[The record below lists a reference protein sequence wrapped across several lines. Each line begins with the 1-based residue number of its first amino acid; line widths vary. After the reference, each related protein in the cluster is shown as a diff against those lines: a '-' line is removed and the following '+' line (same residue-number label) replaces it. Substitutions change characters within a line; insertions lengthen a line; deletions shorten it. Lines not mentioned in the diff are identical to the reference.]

1 MKDYIINIPS
11 DFNLKETLECG
22 QCFHFNKI
30 DENEYVLTAYGHLL
44 HIRQDD
50 KSLVFYN
57 TDEDLYNMLWKRYFD
72 IERDYGKIKEELLE
86 KDDKLSEAISAMSGV
101 RILNQE
107 FFETLISFI
116 ISQNKQIPHIK
127 KIVADISEKY
137 GTYMGDI
144 KGILMYAF
152 PDVKQLRQ
160 ATVEDLKELK
170 TGFRAPYIYD
180 AVDRVYN
187 GSINYDELVKM
198 DSAAGIEKMC
208 EIKGVGNKVASCVSL
223 FALGKRDSFPID
235 VWIKRIMEYLYFN
248 GQDTSKDTIA
258 RLAKNHFGELGG
270 YAQQYLFYYG
280 KTVKLG
286 VTGSKK

>member
-1 MKDYIINIPS
+1 MNDYVINTPE

-22 QCFHFNKI
+22 QCFHFNSI
-30 DENEYVLTAYGHLL
+30 DENEYVLTAYDNIL
-44 HIRQDD
+44 HIRQDE
-50 KSLVFYN
+50 KQLIFYN
-57 TDEDLYNMLWKRYFD
+57 TDEEQYQKLWKRYFD
-72 IERDYGKIKEELLE
+72 LERDYGRIKRELLK
-86 KDDKLSEAISAMSGV
+86 KDDKLEEAITAMSGV

-127 KIVADISEKY
+127 KIVADISESY
-137 GTYMGDI
+137 GTYKGEV
-144 KGILMYAF
+144 KGIPMYAF
-152 PDVKQLRQ
+152 PEVSQLRR
-160 ATVEDLKELK
+160 AGLEDLKELK

-180 AVDRVYN
+180 AVSRVYE
-187 GSINYDELVKM
+187 GSISYDELVKL
-198 DSAAGIEKMC
+198 DSEAGIEKMC

-235 VWIKRIMEYLYFN
+235 VWIKRIMEYLYFD
-248 GQDTSKDTIA
+248 GEEVSKDNIA
-258 RLAKNHFGELGG
+258 RLAKERFGELGG

-286 VTGSKK
+286 VTKKH

>member
-1 MKDYIINIPS
+1 MKDYIINTPS

-22 QCFHFNKI
+22 QCFHFNMI
-30 DENEYVLTAYGHLL
+30 DENEYVLTAYGHML

-50 KSLVFYN
+50 KNLIFYD
-57 TDEDLYNMLWKRYFD
+57 TDDRTYNELWREYFD
-72 IERDYGKIKEELLE
+72 IDRNYARIKEELLA
-86 KDDKLSEAISAMSGV
+86 KDDKLEEAISAMSGV

-137 GTYMGDI
+137 GTYQGEV
-144 KGILMYAF
+144 KGITMYTF
-152 PDVKQLRQ
+152 PDVNALKA
-160 ATVEDLKELK
+160 ATVDDLKELK

-180 AVDRVYN
+180 AVSRVYDK
-187 GSINYDELVKM
+187 SISYDELAAM
-198 DSAAGIEKMC
+198 ESQAGIQKMC

-235 VWIKRIMEYLYFN
+235 VWIKRIMEYLYFDKV
-248 GQDTSKDTIA
+248 DTSKEVRT
-258 RLAKNHFGELGG
+258 
-270 YAQQYLFYYG
+270 
-280 KTVKLG
+280 
-286 VTGSKK
+286 